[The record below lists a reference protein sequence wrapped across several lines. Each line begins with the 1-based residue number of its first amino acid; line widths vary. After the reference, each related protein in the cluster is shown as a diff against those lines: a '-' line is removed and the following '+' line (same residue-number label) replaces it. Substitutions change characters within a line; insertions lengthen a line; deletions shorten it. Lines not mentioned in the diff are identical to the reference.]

1 MSRFNRLAISRFFP
15 VPIIFL
21 LLTFAGCGASRTIMN
36 IKPESHSY
44 NFQVVE
50 IPDFDKTAL
59 EWVPYD
65 SYSEIP
71 DMVAE
76 ELRKN
81 NHFRKIL
88 RNESDDSPE
97 DKILVVK
104 GAVTGYDRGCKY
116 CEWYSF
122 GINDKGKG
130 VVYVGIQLIDKST
143 GSIIADASVSG
154 RAKDPGY
161 GRSKY
166 IRVKDEIVNLI
177 QHINR

>member
-1 MSRFNRLAISRFFP
+1 MSRFNRLTNF
-15 VPIIFL
+15 IFL
-21 LLTFAGCGASRTIMN
+21 LLPFIFLPLTFVGCGASQIVMN
-36 IKPESHSY
+36 KKPERHSY

-50 IPDFDKTAL
+50 IPDFDKTAT
-59 EWVPYD
+59 EWIPYD

-81 NHFRKIL
+81 NQFHMIL

-97 DKILVVK
+97 DRILLVK

-154 RAKDPGY
+154 RAKDPGF

-177 QHINR
+177 QHINH